1 MQQFFPVEEGNTYL
15 VLKPAA
21 GAEIFGDI
29 LFPNSKILQLP
40 PLFFPKVGPKGG
52 G

>member
-29 LFPNSKILQLP
+29 LFSNSKILQLP
-40 PLFFPKVGPKGG
+40 PLIFPESRSEGG
-52 G
+52 